1 MICDD
6 FSRAAAEA
14 ITFGS
19 EAIVQE
25 DLRRKLSSFDQR
37 FFYKGSPQNITRLD
51 CDIFVFLI
59 EEKRYISLHF
69 IDRNFPET
77 LIHNI
82 KEIDQ

>member
-14 ITFGS
+14 ITSGS

-25 DLRRKLSSFDQR
+25 DLRRKLSSLDQR
-37 FFYKGSPQNITRLD
+37 FFYKGSSQNITRLD

-59 EEKRYISLHF
+59 EEKRYISLNF

-77 LIHNI
+77 VTHNI